1 MPITT
6 INGVG
11 LFWER
16 RGEQGAPLVL
26 VHGSWGDHHNWDAV
40 VPGLAR
46 TFRVFTYDRRGHS
59 QSERLPTQGRIEE
72 DVADLAAFITTNR
85 LAPAHVAGNSF
96 GAAITLKLAA
106 AQPDLFASAT
116 AHEPPLIGML
126 GDHPA
131 LPVVRE
137 RIGAVLK
144 TLRSGDLETGAREF
158 VENVAL
164 GPGMWD
170 QLPPEMRQT
179 FVLNA
184 PTWLDEMNE
193 PESVMVVDLV
203 RLPAFSQPLL
213 ITRGDQSP
221 PFFYAILDKIAAA
234 VPHVQQYTFSG
245 AGHVP
250 HLTHADEY
258 IRIVTDFVQHG
269 RLAAV

>member
-1 MPITT
+1 MSFTT
-6 INGVG
+6 VNGVR

-16 RGEQGAPLVL
+16 HGEHGAPLVL
-26 VHGSWGDHHNWDAV
+26 VHGSWGDHHNWDAA

-59 QSERLPTQGRIEE
+59 QSERLLSQGRIEE
-72 DVADLAAFITTNR
+72 DVADLAGFIRTNG

-106 AQPDLFASAT
+106 SEPDLVASAT
-116 AHEPPLIGML
+116 AHEPPLLGML
-126 GDHPA
+126 DDHPA
-131 LPVVRE
+131 LPAVRE
-137 RIGAVLK
+137 RIGAVLE
-144 TLRSGDLETGAREF
+144 TLRAGYLESGAREF

-179 FVLNA
+179 FVFNA

-193 PESVMVVDLV
+193 PESVTSVDLV
-203 RLPAFSQPLL
+203 RLAAFRRPLL

-221 PFFYAILDKIAAA
+221 PFFYAILDRIAAA
-234 VPHVQQYTFSG
+234 VPHAQQYTFSG

-258 IRIVTDFVQHG
+258 IRIVTNFVEHG

>member
-1 MPITT
+1 
-6 INGVG
+6 
-11 LFWER
+11 
-16 RGEQGAPLVL
+16 
-26 VHGSWGDHHNWDAV
+26 
-40 VPGLAR
+40 
-46 TFRVFTYDRRGHS
+46 
-59 QSERLPTQGRIEE
+59 
-72 DVADLAAFITTNR
+72 
-85 LAPAHVAGNSF
+85 
-96 GAAITLKLAA
+96 
-106 AQPDLFASAT
+106 
-116 AHEPPLIGML
+116 
-126 GDHPA
+126 
-131 LPVVRE
+131 
-137 RIGAVLK
+137 
-144 TLRSGDLETGAREF
+144 
-158 VENVAL
+158 
-164 GPGMWD
+164 MWD

-179 FVLNA
+179 FVFNA

-203 RLPAFSQPLL
+203 SLAAFSQPLL